1 MSAPSAAGA
10 PDALARA
17 TQVTLMCEKLS
28 TIIAPLLPSASSGA
42 NPASSLT
49 AALQIAQQATPT
61 SAFDPKVP
69 PPPPSPFTAFSQL
82 VKLLQD
88 YVSLHQSQ
96 RKVTHPVESERG
108 ASTPQEQAARSV
120 ALNKVSILL
129 YVIVASTNISIG
141 PSCSESLLAFGKF
154 LMDILKYSIS
164 RVLIRM
170 ND

>member
-1 MSAPSAAGA
+1 VHPQEPLEALAGPLTTLAISHLQTSLLPFFRLQVDAVCLSAPSAAGA

-120 ALNKVSILL
+120 ALNKVRAAL
-129 YVIVASTNISIG
+129 
-141 PSCSESLLAFGKF
+141 
-154 LMDILKYSIS
+154 S
-164 RVLIRM
+164 RF
-170 ND
+170 